1 MSRARNLG
9 NLGNENLISGD
20 IANLRVGIN
29 STLPATKLDVDGNV
43 TATAFFGDGSNLE
56 GVASAGLGTALS
68 EDGAGS
74 VIYFTNTTLGI
85 GSTVVVDPPST
96 TKVAYTQY
104 SDVSLDENV
113 DLIVE
118 DGDDFVPDILGL
130 STEGISEL
138 TGIGGRIR
146 AGSFTDKAGTGAP
159 KLTFGVEVPVG
170 VAVTGA
176 GGINVAGFATAGGFV
191 GNVTGNASGTAGG
204 LTGTPDIAVRNITGV
219 AATFTGV
226 LTYEDV
232 TNVDSVGI
240 VTARGGLEVGAAGV
254 GGTVSALGHVEFV
267 GVTTIGLGL
276 TLTDNVKAKFGNSG
290 DLSIYHDGSNSYISD
305 TGTGSLIIKDDAQI
319 VLQSDILRLKNEAG
333 NNSYI
338 TADNGAAV
346 GLRYNNTER
355 LTTTN
360 DGVVITGVSTATAID
375 AAISVWILGASG
387 TSHYTFTGPGAL
399 SGDTDPTLQLVRGQK
414 YIFKNRSGGHPFRIQ
429 STVNGS
435 AGTAY
440 NDGVTNNDA
449 ADGADLT
456 FDVPY
461 DAPSVLYYQ
470 CTSHAA
476 MGGVLYIGS
485 SSGYGLKVAGTMVEG
500 MSSTTTAYNT
510 SGDLNITNGNFHFN
524 SANLGGTGTTLNIMS
539 TTGINTTVNVNEVL
553 NVTAVTAVN
562 ASTAF
567 VNKVTIDGKATGI
580 TTHWVGGSVPSDGG
594 GSGVDTYSFNILKT
608 GSETYIIVANQVKT
622 S

>member
-20 IANLRVGIN
+20 TANLRVGIN

-68 EDGAGS
+68 DDGAGS

-96 TKVAYTQY
+96 TKIAYTQY
-104 SDVSLDENV
+104 QDISLDENV

-118 DGDDFVPDILGL
+118 EGDDFVPDILGL
-130 STEGISEL
+130 STEGITQL

-159 KLTFGVEVPVG
+159 KLTFGAEVPVG

-191 GNVTGNASGTAGG
+191 GNITGNVVGNVTGNCSGSSGSATGNAGG
-204 LTGTPDIAVRNITGV
+204 LTGTPDIAIRNITGV

-240 VTARGGLEVGAAGV
+240 VTARSGIKFGAAGV
-254 GGTVSALGHVEFV
+254 GGTITGAGAVNIIGISTFESNVEFGQAGVGGTVTALGHAEFV
-267 GVTTIGLGL
+267 GIVTASGL
-276 TLTDNVKAKFGNSG
+276 
-290 DLSIYHDGSNSYISD
+290 
-305 TGTGSLIIKDDAQI
+305 
-319 VLQSDILRLKNEAG
+319 
-333 NNSYI
+333 
-338 TADNGAAV
+338 
-346 GLRYNNTER
+346 
-355 LTTTN
+355 
-360 DGVVITGVSTATAID
+360 D
-375 AAISVWILGASG
+375 AAISVWTLGASG
-387 TSHYTFTGPGAL
+387 TDHYTFTGPGNL
-399 SGDTDPTLQLVRGQK
+399 STTSDPTLQLIRGQK

-429 STVNGS
+429 STRNGS

-440 NDGVTNNDA
+440 NTGVTNNDGG
-449 ADGADLT
+449 DGTDIV

-470 CTSHAA
+470 CTAHPN

-580 TTHWVGGSVPSDGG
+580 TTHWVGGSVPTDGG

>member
-539 TTGINTTVNVNEVL
+539 TAGINTTTKVNQVL

-562 ASTAF
+562 ATTAF

>member
-1 MSRARNLG
+1 MAITNATTLADYASG
-9 NLGNENLISGD
+9 ISTQGATLKVD
-20 IANLRVGIN
+20 ASNKRVGIGTTNPKQMLQVGTAVSVYGNSGIVSATSFYGDGANLTNVGVDTATVNTDQLNVIGVTTVGSAVTIN
-29 STLPATKLDVDGNV
+29 STGIDAVSGV
-43 TATAFFGDGSNLE
+43 ITASSFVGGGANI
-56 GVASAGLGTALS
+56 TALS
-68 EDGAGS
+68 GS
-74 VIYFTNTTLGI
+74 NI
-85 GSTVVVDPPST
+85 
-96 TKVAYTQY
+96 
-104 SDVSLDENV
+104 
-113 DLIVE
+113 
-118 DGDDFVPDILGL
+118 
-130 STEGISEL
+130 
-138 TGIGGRIR
+138 
-146 AGSFTDKAGTGAP
+146 
-159 KLTFGVEVPVG
+159 
-170 VAVTGA
+170 
-176 GGINVAGFATAGGFV
+176 
-191 GNVTGNASGTAGG
+191 ASGTVAAARVATLNQNTSGTAAN
-204 LTGTPDIAVRNITGV
+204 LSGTPDITVNNITGV

-276 TLTDNVKAKFGNSG
+276 SLTNDVHARFGENG
-290 DLSIYHDGSNSYISD
+290 ELKIYHDSTDSHIHNSS
-305 TGTGSLIIKDDAQI
+305 GSLIIKDDTQI

-485 SSGYGLKVAGTMVEG
+485 SSGYGFKVAGTMVEG

-510 SGDLNITNGNFHFN
+510 SGDLNISNGNFHFN

-562 ASTAF
+562 ATTAF

-580 TTHWVGGSVPSDGG
+580 TTHWVGGSVPAAGG

-608 GSETYIIVANQVKT
+608 GSETYIIVANQVLT
-622 S
+622 SA

>member
-176 GGINVAGFATAGGFV
+176 GGINVTGVVTATSFDGSV
-191 GNVTGNASGTAGG
+191 NATG

-387 TSHYTFTGPGAL
+387 TDHYTFTGPGAL

-524 SANLGGTGTTLNIMS
+524 STNLGGTGTTLNIMS

-580 TTHWVGGSVPSDGG
+580 TTHWVGGSVPTDGG

>member
-1 MSRARNLG
+1 MAITNASRLADFG
-9 NLGNENLISGD
+9 SGIGTEGSVLELD
-20 IANLRVGIN
+20 NAQQRVGIGTTN
-29 STLPATKLDVDGNV
+29 PQSTL
-43 TATAFFGDGSNLE
+43 
-56 GVASAGLGTALS
+56 
-68 EDGAGS
+68 
-74 VIYFTNTTLGI
+74 
-85 GSTVVVDPPST
+85 
-96 TKVAYTQY
+96 Q
-104 SDVSLDENV
+104 
-113 DLIVE
+113 
-118 DGDDFVPDILGL
+118 
-130 STEGISEL
+130 
-138 TGIGGRIR
+138 
-146 AGSFTDKAGTGAP
+146 
-159 KLTFGVEVPVG
+159 VG
-170 VAVTGA
+170 VAITMD
-176 GGINVAGFATAGGFV
+176 
-191 GNVTGNASGTAGG
+191 GTAGVITATSYTG
-204 LTGTPDIAVRNITGV
+204 SGANLTNLPAATAITGTPDITVRNITGV

-449 ADGADLT
+449 ANGTDLV
-456 FDVPY
+456 FDVPF
-461 DAPSVLYYQ
+461 DAPPILYYQ
-470 CTSHAA
+470 CTSHNN
-476 MGGVLYIGS
+476 MGGAIYVGS
-485 SSGYGLKVAGTMVEG
+485 SSG
-500 MSSTTTAYNT
+500 
-510 SGDLNITNGNFHFN
+510 D
-524 SANLGGTGTTLNIMS
+524 
-539 TTGINTTVNVNEVL
+539 
-553 NVTAVTAVN
+553 NVTVVGVLTA
-562 ASTAF
+562 TEF
-567 VNKVTIDGKATGI
+567 V
-580 TTHWVGGSVPSDGG
+580 GG
-594 GSGVDTYSFNILKT
+594 GSGLTGLNIPSSFTELDAMLFN
-608 GSETYIIVANQVKT
+608 
-622 S
+622 